1 MKALISVFKKEK
13 VVEFA
18 AALKRLGVEVVAT
31 EGTARVL
38 SENGVAVTKVSE
50 FTGFQE
56 LLGLGAG
63 GGAGGGVG
71 GSARGSAG
79 GSGKVKTLHPRI
91 HAAIATAEIGIVAV
105 NLLPLEFSGEG
116 VEREGVEREGVE
128 REGVEPLEGMDIG
141 GVALLRSGI
150 KNFEEVAV
158 VVNPARYDAVVE
170 ELAAAEEGRL
180 SRATKLELAREA
192 SKYLLAYGAEIDK
205 ILRREKKDKYRE
217 EK

>member
-63 GGAGGGVG
+63 GGAGGG
-71 GSARGSAG
+71 ARGSAG

-105 NLLPLEFSGEG
+105 NLLPLEFSG
-116 VEREGVEREGVE
+116 EGVEREGVE

>member
-63 GGAGGGVG
+63 GGAGG
-71 GSARGSAG
+71 SARGSAG

-105 NLLPLEFSGEG
+105 NLLPLEFSG
-116 VEREGVEREGVE
+116 EGVEREGVE

>member
-56 LLGLGAG
+56 LLGLGAR
-63 GGAGGGVG
+63 GGAGGG
-71 GSARGSAG
+71 ARGSAG

-105 NLLPLEFSGEG
+105 NLLPLEFSG
-116 VEREGVEREGVE
+116 EGVE

>member
-71 GSARGSAG
+71 GGARGSAG

-105 NLLPLEFSGEG
+105 NLLPLEFSG
-116 VEREGVEREGVE
+116 EGVEREGVE

>member
-18 AALKRLGVEVVAT
+18 AALERLGVEVVAT

-56 LLGLGAG
+56 LLGLGAR
-63 GGAGGGVG
+63 GGAGGGAR
-71 GSARGSAG
+71 GSAGGSAG

-105 NLLPLEFSGEG
+105 NLLPLEFSG
-116 VEREGVEREGVE
+116 EGVEREGVE

>member
-56 LLGLGAG
+56 LLGLGAR
-63 GGAGGGVG
+63 GGAGGGAR
-71 GSARGSAG
+71 GSAGGSAG

-105 NLLPLEFSGEG
+105 NLLPLEFSG
-116 VEREGVEREGVE
+116 EGVE

-170 ELAAAEEGRL
+170 ELAAAEEGKL

>member
-71 GSARGSAG
+71 GGARGSAG

-116 VEREGVEREGVE
+116 VEREGVEL
-128 REGVEPLEGMDIG
+128 LEGMDIG

>member
-13 VVEFA
+13 VVKFA

-56 LLGLGAG
+56 LLGLGAR
-63 GGAGGGVG
+63 GGAGGGAR
-71 GSARGSAG
+71 GSAGGSAG

-105 NLLPLEFSGEG
+105 NLLPLEFSG
-116 VEREGVEREGVE
+116 EGVEREGVE

>member
-56 LLGLGAG
+56 LLGLGAR
-63 GGAGGGVG
+63 GGAGGGAR
-71 GSARGSAG
+71 GSAGGSAG

-105 NLLPLEFSGEG
+105 NLLPLEFSG
-116 VEREGVEREGVE
+116 EGVE

>member
-63 GGAGGGVG
+63 GGAGGG
-71 GSARGSAG
+71 ARGSAG
-79 GSGKVKTLHPRI
+79 GCGKVKTLHPRI

-105 NLLPLEFSGEG
+105 NLLPLEFSG
-116 VEREGVEREGVE
+116 EGVEREGVE

>member
-63 GGAGGGVG
+63 GGAGG
-71 GSARGSAG
+71 SARGSAG

-105 NLLPLEFSGEG
+105 NLLPLEFSG
-116 VEREGVEREGVE
+116 EGVE